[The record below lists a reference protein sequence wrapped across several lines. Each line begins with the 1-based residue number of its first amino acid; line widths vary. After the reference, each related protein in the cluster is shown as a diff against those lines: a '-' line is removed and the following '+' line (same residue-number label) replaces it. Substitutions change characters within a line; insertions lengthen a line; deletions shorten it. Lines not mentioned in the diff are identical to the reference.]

1 MRALID
7 RDVSYALRQ
16 RLRRPLTNFERVNR
30 LDPGTTVLIHIG
42 KCGGTTLKK
51 AMRATEWKGAF
62 VGVHV
67 RRPPVRRD
75 LKYYILVRNPV
86 RRAMS
91 AFSWRYRLVVEEDGQ
106 RGRFPGEYEALKKY
120 GTLNALAESL
130 YAADGAENRSACGD
144 VRRIHHLR
152 EDINFYL
159 GDLLTFV
166 DPQQI
171 VDVLTQE
178 TLDEDILRIFNYENR
193 LREKHNAAQPADAA
207 PEKGVLSDIAER
219 NLRYFFRRDYDCL
232 MRLYCMG
239 KISRDAFAKL
249 V

>member
-7 RDVSYALRQ
+7 SDVGHALQQ
-16 RLRRPLTNFERVNR
+16 RLRRPFVNLERINR
-30 LDPGTTVLIHIG
+30 LEPGTTVLIHVG

-51 AMRATEWKGAF
+51 AIRATEWNGAF
-62 VGVHV
+62 AGVHV

-86 RRAMS
+86 RRAIS

-106 RGRFPGEYEALKKY
+106 RGRFPGEYEALKKF
-120 GTLNALAESL
+120 GTLNSLAESL
-130 YAADGAENRSACGD
+130 YSAGGAADIAAHREIRK
-144 VRRIHHLR
+144 IHHLR
-152 EDINFYL
+152 EDIDFYL
-159 GDLLTFV
+159 GDLLRFV
-166 DPQQI
+166 EPGQI
-171 VDVLTQE
+171 VEVLTQE
-178 TLDEDILRIFNYENR
+178 TLNDDILRIFNYENR
-193 LREKHNAAQPADAA
+193 LREKHNAAKPEDAA
-207 PEKGVLSDIAER
+207 PETGALSGVAER

-239 KISRDAFAKL
+239 KISKEAFAKL